1 MSTPDVGSE
10 VASPNAPPNASSSQA
25 DICLRSEA
33 VQDLISRVP
42 AWPVRVGNSLIFL
55 CIALLLII
63 SWFIQYP
70 DLVRARATLTTKEL
84 PVRVVSQTN
93 GRLKRLFVHEKESVE
108 QNTHL
113 AMLENPA
120 SYEDMLVLMN
130 WAASVRHTLHA
141 QADNWQPVPLPDGL
155 SVGMVQDSYTSLQQR
170 LFEYRVFIQDEYY
183 TAKHQALHQQRTE
196 YQQLEKTLTQQK
208 SLVSE
213 ELNLTQKKLSRDS
226 KLLKRGLLSPLEVE
240 QSQATLLKKQYERA
254 SAQQALANNRIRL
267 SELQRDLV
275 DLEQQHAERA
285 RTLRLALLESYET
298 LNNQL
303 TVWQQTYLLQAP
315 IAGRVSFFT
324 TLHENQFVPASETV
338 MAVVPDGGE
347 IFGKVLLPQARS
359 GKVKSGQRTRI
370 TLDSYPAAEFGTVEG
385 LVEDISLVGQDQAY
399 LIRITLPDGLRTRY
413 SINLD
418 FRQEMEGSAVIIT
431 EKIRLIERIFNW
443 LHQALDQGIAP

>member
-1 MSTPDVGSE
+1 
-10 VASPNAPPNASSSQA
+10 
-25 DICLRSEA
+25 
-33 VQDLISRVP
+33 
-42 AWPVRVGNSLIFL
+42 
-55 CIALLLII
+55 
-63 SWFIQYP
+63 
-70 DLVRARATLTTKEL
+70 
-84 PVRVVSQTN
+84 
-93 GRLKRLFVHEKESVE
+93 
-108 QNTHL
+108 
-113 AMLENPA
+113 MLENPA

-130 WAASVRHTLHA
+130 WAASARHTLHA

-443 LHQALDQGIAP
+443 LHQALDRGIAP